1 MELLRAEG
9 LAIGYGSRII
19 TEGIELSLER
29 GKIMTLVG
37 PNGAGKSTLLKSVTG
52 QIPLIRGKVLLEGKD
67 LKTLSPKETARK
79 IAMVLTDRVRP
90 ELTSCRELVAMGRYP
105 YTGLMGR
112 LEKEDLEKIDEA
124 LAQVRVTDLSDRDFS
139 TLSDGQRQ
147 RVLLARA
154 LCQEPSLLVLDE
166 PTAYLDIRYK
176 IELLEILRRMAKE
189 KNMAILMS
197 LHEIDLAMKVSD
209 LMLPVK
215 EGRIPRPVTP
225 EEFIS
230 QNTTEDLFDIDSA
243 SLRRWYHEL

>member
-124 LAQVRVTDLSDRDFS
+124 LA
-139 TLSDGQRQ
+139 
-147 RVLLARA
+147 LLG
-154 LCQEPSLLVLDE
+154 L
-166 PTAYLDIRYK
+166 
-176 IELLEILRRMAKE
+176 
-189 KNMAILMS
+189 
-197 LHEIDLAMKVSD
+197 
-209 LMLPVK
+209 
-215 EGRIPRPVTP
+215 
-225 EEFIS
+225 
-230 QNTTEDLFDIDSA
+230 
-243 SLRRWYHEL
+243 

>member
-90 ELTSCRELVAMGRYP
+90 ELTSRYP

-176 IELLEILRRMAKE
+176 IELLEILRRMAEE